1 MEAIG
6 YMYRVFREC
15 EVSPR
20 VPNSR
25 NRNPQIQPIHD
36 KVDVSYTSMS
46 EAKCKLY

>member
-6 YMYRVFREC
+6 YMYRVFRELR
-15 EVSPR
+15 SFAKGSQ
-20 VPNSR
+20 SR

-36 KVDVSYTSMS
+36 KARRSYTSMS